1 MWKQSA
7 SSIML
12 TARRDD
18 ASVVSIVSVWQVV
31 GDYEIYKKNRS
42 KFSQIRLLLLGF
54 HAFLQ

>member
-1 MWKQSA
+1 
-7 SSIML
+7 ML
-12 TARRDD
+12 TARRD

-31 GDYEIYKKNRS
+31 GDYEIHKKNRS